1 MSQTDHTPLQ
11 AEALLSLQ
19 GVSKTFDGVRAIDDL
34 SLDLRGAEICGLV
47 GPNGCGKSTLI
58 KILAGI
64 YRADSG
70 SEVREVAEEVPMAF
84 VHQDLGLVS
93 SATVLEN
100 MAIGTGYHTR
110 FGLLRDRKQVAATE
124 AMLEGFGSEAKPLDM
139 VASLSPA
146 DCALVA
152 IARAFA
158 VLQAGREG
166 AETAAGLL
174 VLDEPTA
181 SLHSEGSEKVLAAA
195 REVSSRGSGVLFVSH
210 RLDEVLATCNRV
222 AVMRD
227 GRLVADRGTADLDSD
242 RLVELMLGRELT
254 PTTAAAPA
262 ARSSRPLL
270 VAHELR
276 GPRLE
281 GVSISVEPGEVV
293 GVTGLLGSGKSELAR
308 MLAGAQTPESGYVE
322 RTAADGGEGERWS
335 GPRGALA
342 AGLAYV
348 PQDRRGAGSILSFT
362 ATENLTLPDL
372 RNFTGPTGV
381 RQRLE
386 RRTAAEWMSKFD
398 VVPRAPGKIFGTFSG
413 GNQQKLLLAKW
424 MRMEPSVVILDEP
437 TQAVDVGAVQQI
449 LSLVGEYASRGV
461 GIVICSSEPEE
472 LATVCH
478 RVCLLERGRLIGEV
492 SGAGM
497 SGDAIEA
504 ALLGAGL
511 KLTANTNRERSDSDE

>member
-1 MSQTDHTPLQ
+1 MGQTDHTPLQ
-11 AEALLSLQ
+11 AEAILSLQ
-19 GVSKTFDGVRAIDDL
+19 GVSKTFDGVRAIDNL
-34 SLDLRGAEICGLV
+34 SLELRGGEICGLV

-58 KILAGI
+58 KILAGV

-70 SEVREVAEEVPMAF
+70 SEVKEVAGEVPMAF
-84 VHQDLGLVS
+84 VHQDLGLVE

-100 MAIGTGYHTR
+100 MAIGTGYRTR
-110 FGLLRDRKQVAATE
+110 LGFLRDRKQLAATE
-124 AMLEGFGSEAKPLDM
+124 AMLEGFGTRARPRDM
-139 VASLSPA
+139 ISTLPPA
-146 DCALVA
+146 DRALVA

-166 AETAAGLL
+166 SGVAAGLL

-210 RLDEVLATCNRV
+210 RLDEVLATCDRV

-227 GRLVADRGTADLDSD
+227 GRLVADRGTSDLDSD
-242 RLVELMLGRELT
+242 GLIELMLGRELS

-262 ARSSRPLL
+262 ARSARPLL
-270 VAHELR
+270 VGKDLH
-276 GPRLE
+276 GPRLQ

-308 MLAGAQTPESGYVE
+308 MLAGAQVPTSGYVE
-322 RTAADGGEGERWS
+322 HIGEPGAEGVRCS
-335 GPRGALA
+335 GPREALA

-348 PQDRRGAGSILSFT
+348 PQDRRGAGSILTFT

-372 RNFTGPTGV
+372 RSFTGPTGIK
-381 RQRLE
+381 QRLE
-386 RRTAAEWMSKFD
+386 RRTASEWMSKFD
-398 VVPRAPGKIFGTFSG
+398 VVPRSPGKTFGTFSG

-424 MRMEPSVVILDEP
+424 MRMDPSVVILDEP

-472 LATVCH
+472 LAKVCH

-492 SGAGM
+492 SGGGL

-504 ALLGAGL
+504 ALLGAGP
-511 KLTANTNRERSDSDE
+511 KLSANPTSERSDSDE